1 MKKIILTIIV
11 TTAAFC
17 VKAQTNQK
25 STLQLASSVAN
36 NTVKEN
42 PQDPLVNGI
51 PYSQYKLQVQ
61 ADEKRRIAAEQEA
74 KTKHQEWMNKQT
86 NKNLPPIPNIPENAK
101 IE

>member
-1 MKKIILTIIV
+1 MKKIFLTIIV
-11 TTAAFC
+11 TTVAFC
-17 VKAQTNQK
+17 VKAQSNQK
-25 STLQLASSVAN
+25 STLQLASSVTN

-61 ADEKRRIAAEQEA
+61 AEEKRRIAAEKEA
-74 KTKHQEWMNKQT
+74 KTKQQEWMNKQT
-86 NKNLPPIPNIPENAK
+86 KKNLPPIPNVPENAK